1 MQAHHM
7 NYHITIQS
15 MMVFLLS
22 LAYMRHHIDSNWFE
36 SSIFA
41 VETTFKFKVKKYK
54 TSRLI
59 ILNNLLLEVRGAFT
73 Y

>member
-41 VETTFKFKVKKYK
+41 VETTFRFKVKKYK
-54 TSRLI
+54 ISHFNYLK
-59 ILNNLLLEVRGAFT
+59 
-73 Y
+73 